1 MYDNFLIHQ
10 SVLKNVSVATSFISN
25 WYNTLLNTF
34 IFQWILS
41 DEAKKITGFEMWDLG
56 SRLWL

>member
-1 MYDNFLIHQ
+1 MYQLLPASYLIDII
-10 SVLKNVSVATSFISN
+10 LY
-25 WYNTLLNTF
+25 WDTF

-41 DEAKKITGFEMWDLG
+41 DEAKNITCFEMGDSG